1 MEVKFSDGM
10 RFMKCFCLFSSCY
23 IYTRVSFSHRP
34 RARGKPGPSAP

>member
-23 IYTRVSFSHRP
+23 IHTRVSPSYWYRTQ
-34 RARGKPGPSAP
+34 GKLGSSAP

>member
-23 IYTRVSFSHRP
+23 IYTLVSLSHGP
-34 RARGKPGPSAP
+34 HARGEPGSSAP